1 MRNRMLE
8 TRKTGRKGRTSHAQV
23 VDELGKSIVA
33 GTYAVGTILPGDV
46 ELAQRF
52 KVSRTVLR
60 ETMKTLAAKG
70 MVVAKARVGT
80 RVTEKNLWNM
90 FDSEIIAWHF
100 DNGATEEFLL
110 QLYDIRL
117 AFEPFAAGLVAERAS
132 AEDIETLRNLAADMA
147 ASGHTADSLALADL
161 RFHLAIAE
169 ASHNPFMRT
178 LGSLIEAAL
187 VGMFRISTP
196 PSQNGF
202 ANIADTHMRIV
213 DAIVAGDAR
222 TARRAMKD
230 VILDGRDHVQ
240 EAFSGHSNSAALA
253 PISLPISSL

>member
-1 MRNRMLE
+1 MRSRMLD
-8 TRKTGRKGRTSHAQV
+8 TRKAGRKTRTSHAQV
-23 VDELGKSIVA
+23 VDELGRAMVA
-33 GTYAVGTILPGDV
+33 GTYPVGSILPGDA

-100 DNGATEEFLL
+100 DNGVTEEFLL

-117 AFEPFAAGLVAERAS
+117 AFEPFAAGLVAERATS
-132 AEDIETLRNLAADMA
+132 DDIAHLRELALVMAEP
-147 ASGHTADSLALADL
+147 GHTTESLALADL
-161 RFHLAIAE
+161 RFHLAVSD

-202 ANIADTHMRIV
+202 SNIADTHMRIV
-213 DAIVAGDAR
+213 DMIAAGDVAATR
-222 TARRAMKD
+222 KAMED
-230 VILDGRDHVQ
+230 VIIDGRDHVH
-240 EAFSGHSNSAALA
+240 EAFLTISRVSA
-253 PISLPISSL
+253 

>member
-1 MRNRMLE
+1 MG
-8 TRKTGRKGRTSHAQV
+8 RKTRTSHAQV
-23 VDELGKSIVA
+23 VDELGRAIVA
-33 GTYAVGTILPGDV
+33 GTYPVGSILPGDL

-80 RVTEKNLWNM
+80 RVTERSLWNM

-100 DNGATEEFLL
+100 DNGVTEEFLL

-117 AFEPFAAGLVAERAS
+117 AFEPFAAGLVAERATG
-132 AEDIETLRNLAADMA
+132 EDIAHLRALALVMA
-147 ASGHTADSLALADL
+147 EPGHTTESLALADL
-161 RFHLAIAE
+161 RFHLAVAD

-202 ANIADTHMRIV
+202 SDIADTHIRIV
-213 DAIVAGDAR
+213 DAIVAGDVAGAR
-222 TARRAMKD
+222 KAMED
-230 VILDGRDHVQ
+230 VIFDGREHVHD
-240 EAFSGHSNSAALA
+240 AFLA
-253 PISLPISSL
+253 MARVPA

>member
-1 MRNRMLE
+1 LRSRMLD
-8 TRKTGRKGRTSHAQV
+8 TRKAGRKTRTSHAQV
-23 VDELGKSIVA
+23 VDELGRAMVA
-33 GTYAVGTILPGDV
+33 GTYPVGSILPGDA

-80 RVTEKNLWNM
+80 RVTEKTLWNM

-100 DNGATEEFLL
+100 DNGVTEEFLL

-117 AFEPFAAGLVAERAS
+117 AFEPFAAGLVAERATR
-132 AEDIETLRNLAADMA
+132 EDIAHLRELALVMA
-147 ASGHTADSLALADL
+147 EPGHTTESLALADL
-161 RFHLAIAE
+161 RFHLAVAD

-202 ANIADTHMRIV
+202 SNIADTHMRIV
-213 DAIVAGDAR
+213 DTIAAGDVAGAR
-222 TARRAMKD
+222 KAMED
-230 VILDGRDHVQ
+230 VIIDGRDHVH
-240 EAFSGHSNSAALA
+240 EAFLTINRVTA
-253 PISLPISSL
+253 

>member
-1 MRNRMLE
+1 MRSRMLD
-8 TRKTGRKGRTSHAQV
+8 TRKAGRKTRTSHAQV
-23 VDELGKSIVA
+23 VDELGRAMVA
-33 GTYAVGTILPGDV
+33 GTYPVGSILPGDA

-100 DNGATEEFLL
+100 DNGVTEEFLL

-117 AFEPFAAGLVAERAS
+117 AFEPFAAGLVAERATGDDIAHLRELALVM
-132 AEDIETLRNLAADMA
+132 AEP
-147 ASGHTADSLALADL
+147 GHTTESLALADL
-161 RFHLAIAE
+161 RFHLAVAD

-202 ANIADTHMRIV
+202 SNIADTHMRIV
-213 DAIVAGDAR
+213 DMIAAGDVAGTR
-222 TARRAMKD
+222 KAMED
-230 VILDGRDHVQ
+230 VIIDGRDHVH
-240 EAFSGHSNSAALA
+240 EAFLTIGRVSA
-253 PISLPISSL
+253 

>member
-8 TRKTGRKGRTSHAQV
+8 TRKTIRKTRTSHAQV
-23 VDELGKSIVA
+23 VDELGRAIVS
-33 GTYAVGTILPGDV
+33 GGYPVGSILPGDA

-117 AFEPFAAGLVAERAS
+117 AFEPFAAGLVAERAT
-132 AEDIETLRNLAADMA
+132 ADDIVHLRELALEMA
-147 ASGHTADSLALADL
+147 QPGHTSESLALADL
-161 RFHLAIAE
+161 HFHLAVAD

-202 ANIADTHMRIV
+202 STIADTHMRIV
-213 DAIVAGDAR
+213 DAIAAGDVENAR
-222 TARRAMKD
+222 KAMEV
-230 VILDGRDHVQ
+230 VIIEGRDHVH
-240 EAFSGHSNSAALA
+240 EAFLAMARISA
-253 PISLPISSL
+253 

>member
-1 MRNRMLE
+1 LLRNRLLE
-8 TRKTGRKGRTSHAQV
+8 TRRTGRKTRTSHAQV

-33 GTYAVGTILPGDV
+33 GTFPVGSILPGDV

-100 DNGATEEFLL
+100 DHGVTEEFLL

-117 AFEPFAAGLVAERAS
+117 AVEPFAAGLVAERAN
-132 AEDIETLRNLAADMA
+132 ADDIATLRALALDMA
-147 ASGHTADSLALADL
+147 APGHTTESLSLADL
-161 RFHLAIAE
+161 KFHLAVAD

-187 VGMFRISTP
+187 VGMFRLSTP

-213 DAIVAGDAR
+213 DAIVAGDVAGAR
-222 TARRAMKD
+222 KAMED
-230 VILDGRDHVQ
+230 VIVEGRKHVRYAYA
-240 EAFSGHSNSAALA
+240 AFSEVSA
-253 PISLPISSL
+253 

>member
-1 MRNRMLE
+1 LRSRMLD
-8 TRKTGRKGRTSHAQV
+8 TRKAGRKTRTSHAQV
-23 VDELGKSIVA
+23 VDELGRAMVA
-33 GTYAVGTILPGDV
+33 GTYPVGSILPGDA

-100 DNGATEEFLL
+100 DNGVTEEFLL

-117 AFEPFAAGLVAERAS
+117 AFEPFAAGLVAERATGDDIAHLRELALVM
-132 AEDIETLRNLAADMA
+132 AEP
-147 ASGHTADSLALADL
+147 GHTTESLALADL
-161 RFHLAIAE
+161 RFHLAVSD

-202 ANIADTHMRIV
+202 SNIADTHMRIV
-213 DAIVAGDAR
+213 DMIAAGDVAATR
-222 TARRAMKD
+222 KAMED
-230 VILDGRDHVQ
+230 VIIDGRDHVH
-240 EAFSGHSNSAALA
+240 EAFLTISRVSA
-253 PISLPISSL
+253 

>member
-1 MRNRMLE
+1 MRSRMLD
-8 TRKTGRKGRTSHAQV
+8 TRKAGRKTRTSHAQV
-23 VDELGKSIVA
+23 VDELGKAIVA
-33 GTYAVGTILPGDV
+33 GTYPVGSILPGDA

-52 KVSRTVLR
+52 RVSRTVLR

-70 MVVAKARVGT
+70 MVIAKARVGT
-80 RVTEKNLWNM
+80 RVTEQNLWNM

-100 DNGATEEFLL
+100 DNGVTEEFLL

-117 AFEPFAAGLVAERAS
+117 AFEPFAAGLVAERATG
-132 AEDIETLRNLAADMA
+132 EDIAHLRELALVMA
-147 ASGHTADSLALADL
+147 EPGHTTESLALADL
-161 RFHLAIAE
+161 RFHLAIAD

-202 ANIADTHMRIV
+202 SNIADTHMRIV
-213 DAIVAGDAR
+213 DAIAAGDVAGAR
-222 TARRAMKD
+222 KAMDD
-230 VILDGRDHVQ
+230 VIIDGRDHVH
-240 EAFSGHSNSAALA
+240 EAFLTMNRIPA
-253 PISLPISSL
+253 

>member
-1 MRNRMLE
+1 MRSRMLD
-8 TRKTGRKGRTSHAQV
+8 TRKAGRKTRTSHAQV
-23 VDELGKSIVA
+23 VDELGRAMVA
-33 GTYAVGTILPGDV
+33 GTYPVGSILPGDA

-100 DNGATEEFLL
+100 DNGVTEEFLL

-117 AFEPFAAGLVAERAS
+117 AFEPFAAGLVAERATGDDIAHLRELALVM
-132 AEDIETLRNLAADMA
+132 AEP
-147 ASGHTADSLALADL
+147 GHTTESLALADL
-161 RFHLAIAE
+161 RFHLAVAD

-202 ANIADTHMRIV
+202 SNIADTHMRIV
-213 DAIVAGDAR
+213 DMIAAGDVAATR
-222 TARRAMKD
+222 KAMED
-230 VILDGRDHVQ
+230 VIIDGRDHVH
-240 EAFSGHSNSAALA
+240 EAFLTISRVSA
-253 PISLPISSL
+253 

>member
-1 MRNRMLE
+1 LRSRLLE
-8 TRKTGRKGRTSHAQV
+8 TRKMGRKTRTSHAQV
-23 VDELGKSIVA
+23 VDELGRAIVA
-33 GTYAVGTILPGDV
+33 GTYPVGSILPGDL

-80 RVTEKNLWNM
+80 RVTERSLWNM

-100 DNGATEEFLL
+100 DNGVTEEFLL

-117 AFEPFAAGLVAERAS
+117 AFEPFAAGLVAERATG
-132 AEDIETLRNLAADMA
+132 EDIAHLRALALVMA
-147 ASGHTADSLALADL
+147 EPGHTTESLALADL
-161 RFHLAIAE
+161 RFHLAVAD

-202 ANIADTHMRIV
+202 SDIADTHIRIV
-213 DAIVAGDAR
+213 DAIVAGDVAGAR
-222 TARRAMKD
+222 KAMED
-230 VILDGRDHVQ
+230 VIFDGREHVHD
-240 EAFSGHSNSAALA
+240 AFLA
-253 PISLPISSL
+253 MARVPA

>member
-1 MRNRMLE
+1 M
-8 TRKTGRKGRTSHAQV
+8 
-23 VDELGKSIVA
+23 
-33 GTYAVGTILPGDV
+33 
-46 ELAQRF
+46 
-52 KVSRTVLR
+52 
-60 ETMKTLAAKG
+60 
-70 MVVAKARVGT
+70 
-80 RVTEKNLWNM
+80 TEKTLWNM

-100 DNGATEEFLL
+100 DNGVTEEFLL

-117 AFEPFAAGLVAERAS
+117 AVEPFAAGLVAERAS
-132 AEDIETLRNLAADMA
+132 TEEIETLRELAQEMA

-196 PSQNGF
+196 PSENGF

-213 DAIVAGDAR
+213 DAIVSGDSAA
-222 TARRAMKD
+222 ARRAMEV
-230 VILDGRDHVQ
+230 VIVDGRDHVH
-240 EAFSGHSNSAALA
+240 EAFAAHGSPVVLG
-253 PISLPISSL
+253 PISPAI

>member
-1 MRNRMLE
+1 MRSRLLE
-8 TRKTGRKGRTSHAQV
+8 TGKTARKSRTSHAQV
-23 VDELGKSIVA
+23 VDELGRAIVA
-33 GTYAVGTILPGDV
+33 GNFPVGSILPGDA

-70 MVVAKARVGT
+70 MIVAKARVGT

-100 DNGATEEFLL
+100 DSGVTEEFLL

-132 AEDIETLRNLAADMA
+132 KQDVENLRTLATEMA
-147 ASGHTADSLALADL
+147 ALGHTSESLALADL
-161 RFHLAIAE
+161 HFHLAIAE

-202 ANIADTHMRIV
+202 SDIADTHMRIV
-213 DAIVAGDAR
+213 DAIVAGNVDA
-222 TARRAMKD
+222 ARRAMEV
-230 VILDGRDHVQ
+230 VIIDGRDHVR
-240 EAFSGHSNSAALA
+240 EAYAAMGKVTA
-253 PISLPISSL
+253 

>member
-1 MRNRMLE
+1 LRSRMLD
-8 TRKTGRKGRTSHAQV
+8 TRKAGRKTRTSHAQV
-23 VDELGKSIVA
+23 VDELGRAMVA
-33 GTYAVGTILPGDV
+33 GTYPVGSILPGDA

-100 DNGATEEFLL
+100 DNGVTEEFLL

-117 AFEPFAAGLVAERAS
+117 AFEPFAAGLVAERATR
-132 AEDIETLRNLAADMA
+132 EDIAHLRELALVMA
-147 ASGHTADSLALADL
+147 EPGHTTESLALADL
-161 RFHLAIAE
+161 RFHLAVAD

-202 ANIADTHMRIV
+202 SNIADTHMRIV
-213 DAIVAGDAR
+213 DTIAAGDVAGAR
-222 TARRAMKD
+222 KAMED
-230 VILDGRDHVQ
+230 VIIDGRDHVH
-240 EAFSGHSNSAALA
+240 EAFLTINRVTA
-253 PISLPISSL
+253 